1 MQELL
6 RETIMKLIMTELQKM
21 SLSRQVMVQKY
32 CQEEYGLM
40 TQLSQIS
47 LTLTPKNGGKIG

>member
-6 RETIMKLIMTELQKM
+6 RETIMKLITTELQKM

-32 CQEEYGLM
+32 YQEEYGLM
-40 TQLSQIS
+40 MQHSQIS
-47 LTLTPKNGGKIG
+47 STLTPKNGGRIG